1 MRTLLLVVAGLA
13 LSASVQAEQIARKTQ
28 SPSLAVRISIADPCM
43 NSHYTNMPVCSGKVV
58 QRTAESTQNLEL
70 RTVFN
75 DRIPGADSYAYTVRV
90 TDFY

>member
-1 MRTLLLVVAGLA
+1 MRTLLLAVAGLT
-13 LSASVQAEQIARKTQ
+13 LCMSVQAETVARKT

-43 NSHYTNMPVCSGKVV
+43 NSHYINMPVCSGKAV
-58 QRTAESTQNLEL
+58 QRTSESTQKMEL

>member
-1 MRTLLLVVAGLA
+1 MRKLLFVAAGLT
-13 LSASVQAEQIARKTQ
+13 LCMSVQAEQTARKT
-28 SPSLAVRISIADPCM
+28 SPSLAIRISIADPCM
-43 NSHYTNMPVCSGKVV
+43 NSHYINMPVCSGKAV
-58 QRTAESTQNLEL
+58 QRTSESTQKMEL

>member
-1 MRTLLLVVAGLA
+1 MLAVIGLTLCM
-13 LSASVQAEQIARKTQ
+13 SVQAEPVSRKT
-28 SPSLAVRISIADPCM
+28 SPSLAVQISIADPCM
-43 NSHYTNMPVCSGKVV
+43 NSHYINMPVCSGKAV
-58 QRTAESTQNLEL
+58 QRTVESTQHMEL